1 MNNVLIY
8 SIHRLYDWWRH
19 VGDNLGFQS
28 VTVLSDQRG
37 KGDLS
42 VTDAFYAAFRRFHA
56 SRAVAS
62 PHLTEADVDDVIA
75 RCRVLR
81 WLPRPRSVA
90 MALAMAE
97 AVEGVLDRVKP
108 DVCVSF
114 PIDSYVSDV
123 LARRARARGVPY
135 FEVTT
140 SALPDMCML
149 MHRGR
154 LIDSKSPADL
164 QMVEARIAEI
174 ADPRFTPAYVQG
186 QAPYTRGRFLRT
198 LAYFRLRA
206 VAFQVIA
213 ALKRDRLNLHYLD
226 AQPCLG
232 HKARWR
238 DARIADL
245 VDRDWEVR
253 FADFPRERRVLMGLQ
268 VFPEAAIDYWIED
281 RDLIRHEDFLF
292 EAAEHLTAADFQ
304 IAVKDHPLQFG
315 FRQTDLLDRLK
326 TLPNVVVIPYDISG
340 NAMLALCGVNLTAT
354 GTLGLQAALLGD
366 TSVTGEAYYVTDEED
381 FVVVRQGAD
390 TPALPDEIL
399 ARTPP
404 PSLHERQRRIIE
416 RLMRGS
422 FRAEFYSFRG
432 FDRANPNAGAT
443 ELGRQLGAQLRKLG
457 PQGEDW
463 HGRFMPR
470 GGGRHDGSPLN

>member
-1 MNNVLIY
+1 MNRALIY
-8 SIHRLYDWWRH
+8 SIHRLHDWWRY
-19 VGDNLGFQS
+19 VGEHLGCES

-37 KGDLS
+37 KGDLA
-42 VTDAFYAAFRRFHA
+42 VTDAFYSAFRRFEA
-56 SRAVAS
+56 SGAVGS
-62 PHLTEADVDDVIA
+62 DLLSEAEVDDVIA

-81 WLPRPRSVA
+81 WLPRRRAVA
-90 MALAMAE
+90 MALAMADAMDDALE
-97 AVEGVLDRVKP
+97 TVRP
-108 DVCVSF
+108 DVCISF
-114 PIDSYVSDV
+114 PIDSYVSDI
-123 LARRARARGVPY
+123 LARRGRARGIPY

-154 LIDSKSPADL
+154 LIDSETPADAAL
-164 QMVEARIAEI
+164 VEARIAEI

-206 VAFQVIA
+206 AAFQLIA
-213 ALKRDRLNLHYLD
+213 AVKRDRLNLHYLD
-226 AQPCLG
+226 AQPTLG

-238 DARIADL
+238 DARIADI
-245 VDRDWEVR
+245 VDRDWEAR
-253 FADFPRERRVLMGLQ
+253 FAAVPRDRRVLMGLQ

-292 EAAEHLTAADFQ
+292 EAAQRLTAADFQ

-315 FRQTDLLDRLK
+315 FRQTGLLDRLK
-326 TLPNVVVIPYDISG
+326 TLPNVVVIPYDVSG
-340 NAMLALCGVNLTAT
+340 NAMLAECGINLTAT

-381 FVVVRQGAD
+381 FVVLRKSAD
-390 TPALPDEIL
+390 VETLPQRVTERSPPA
-399 ARTPP
+399 
-404 PSLHERQRRIIE
+404 SLHERQRRIIE

-422 FRAEFYSFRG
+422 FKAEFYSFKG
-432 FDRANPNAGAT
+432 FDAANPNAGAG
-443 ELGRQLGAQLRKLG
+443 ELGRQLGVQLRKLG
-457 PQGEDW
+457 PDGEDW

-470 GGGRHDGSPLN
+470 GGGGHAGSPLN